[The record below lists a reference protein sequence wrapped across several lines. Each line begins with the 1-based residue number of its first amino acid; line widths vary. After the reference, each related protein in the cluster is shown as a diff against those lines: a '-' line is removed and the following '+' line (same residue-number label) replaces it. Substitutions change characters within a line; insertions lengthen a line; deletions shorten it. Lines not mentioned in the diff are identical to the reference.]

1 MANQSIHTS
10 FSLKNKEKREVPKK
24 MKTKTRMQS
33 HNLELYLGYMSH
45 LKLEMFN

>member
-1 MANQSIHTS
+1 MVNQSIHTS

-33 HNLELYLGYMSH
+33 HNLELYLGYMSPS
-45 LKLEMFN
+45 